1 MNSHEPLRKDAVA
14 GQRLLVKPALG
25 PKMKESKSN
34 KGASRPLQA
43 PAQDGASS
51 NSHPP
56 SSISA
61 PCPIR
66 FTRAIV
72 GEMQQARDL
81 TKRLLRISSPLGL
94 YAYHVITLAWPRAPS
109 GKRVLLTA
117 GLTGGER

>member
-1 MNSHEPLRKDAVA
+1 MNSNEPLRKDAVA

-51 NSHPP
+51 NSHP
-56 SSISA
+56 SA

-81 TKRLLRISSPLGL
+81 TERLLRISSPLGL